1 MHDSRSTPV
10 LTVYRRDGCHLCDEA
25 RQLVQVELE
34 RRATR
39 GEAVPRV
46 RELDIDTDSALHDR
60 YHLRIPVLAIGDD
73 EIELVTSSV
82 AVRRFLERTLPALA

>member
-1 MHDSRSTPV
+1 MHSSAASPV

-34 RRATR
+34 RRAAR
-39 GEAVPRV
+39 GEPVPRV
-46 RELDIDTDSALHDR
+46 REVDIDTDAQLHDR

-73 EIELVTSSV
+73 EIELVTSGV
-82 AVRRFLERTLPALA
+82 AVRRFLERLLPALA

>member
-1 MHDSRSTPV
+1 MHHSATPSV
-10 LTVYRRDGCHLCDEA
+10 LTVYRRAGCHLCDEA
-25 RQLVQVELE
+25 RQIVQAELE

-39 GEAVPRV
+39 GELVPRV
-46 RELDIDTDSALHDR
+46 REVDIDADPRLHDR

-73 EIELVTSSV
+73 EIELVTSTV